1 MSGYAKFKA
10 ANPNLFSTA
19 VENGLTLNKGSNA
32 APAKTAEERKAAR
45 EAFKKANPNLFKRA
59 TEGGRRRSRRARSQR
74 KKQSRRRKH

>member
-1 MSGYAKFKA
+1 M
-10 ANPNLFSTA
+10 
-19 VENGLTLNKGSNA
+19 NGAT
-32 APAKTAEERKAAR
+32 APALPEHSINTKNVEKGYTAAEIKADIKSTF